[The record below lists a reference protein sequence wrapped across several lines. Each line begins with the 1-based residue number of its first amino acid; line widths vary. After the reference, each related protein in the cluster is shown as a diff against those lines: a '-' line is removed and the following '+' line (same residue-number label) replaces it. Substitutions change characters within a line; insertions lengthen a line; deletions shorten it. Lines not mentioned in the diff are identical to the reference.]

1 VDGTAAV
8 AAFGD
13 AVGPEGEQA
22 LHIRSVAKPQQK
34 RKRVMVFLGGVDA
47 GETKSIGSPALR

>member
-1 VDGTAAV
+1 MDGAAAV

-34 RKRVMVFLGGVDA
+34 RKRVMVCVA
-47 GETKSIGSPALR
+47 R